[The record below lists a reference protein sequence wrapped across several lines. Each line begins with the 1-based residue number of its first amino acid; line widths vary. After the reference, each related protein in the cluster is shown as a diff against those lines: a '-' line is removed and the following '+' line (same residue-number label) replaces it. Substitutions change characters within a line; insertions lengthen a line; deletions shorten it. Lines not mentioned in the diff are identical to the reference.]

1 MPDAGPTI
9 TAFDLQGWPRPSRR
23 QLQALLDHA
32 RPLPAEDPLLAEG
45 RGAWLTGA
53 IAIDGEPFEAT
64 LSVEGVLV
72 LTAADG
78 TTRTLRADRLADG
91 PGGRFHFYA
100 IEAAFEGAPLTITWQ
115 PTYTDIGSLEQQGP
129 SISYADPGY
138 VAPPRPPVAFSP
150 RPAGIVPWWTE
161 PPTIDLAP
169 KRDGR
174 PGRLTITIRLVD
186 DDPTLAI
193 WASKVHLTPAQARDT
208 LQHLLPPIPPADP
221 VEVAAIVDA
230 TDATRASTRRW
241 LAARSGERIEGEPV
255 PPPDLRT
262 LRVGEAVTIERELGA
277 EIAQVE
283 VIGDVLT
290 ARFVY

>member
-1 MPDAGPTI
+1 MRHAGPTI
-9 TAFDLQGWPRPSRR
+9 TAFDLQGWPRPSRS

-32 RPLPAEDPLLAEG
+32 RPLAAEDPLLAEG
-45 RGAWLTGA
+45 RGAWLAGS
-53 IAIDGEPFEAT
+53 IAIDGAPADAT

-78 TTRTLRADRLADG
+78 TTRTLRADRLSDA

-100 IEAAFEGAPLTITWQ
+100 IEATFDGAPLTITWQ

-129 SISYADPGY
+129 SISYADPDY

-150 RPAGIVPWWTE
+150 RPAGIVAWWVE

-174 PGRLTITIRLVD
+174 AGRLAITIRLVD
-186 DDPTLAI
+186 DDETLAI
-193 WASKVHLTPAQARDT
+193 WAQKAHLSPAQARAT
-208 LQHLLPPIPPADP
+208 LRHLLPPIPPADP
-221 VEVAAIVDA
+221 VELAVLVDA
-230 TDATRASTRRW
+230 TEATLAPTRRW
-241 LAARSGERIEGEPV
+241 MASRSGELIEGEPV
-255 PPPDLRT
+255 PPPDVRR
-262 LRVGEAVTIERELGA
+262 LRVGEAVRIERDLGA
-277 EIAQVE
+277 GVAQVD